1 MCSRIPSTL
10 TKQGQSIH
18 VGAYEVGTQSSS
30 SLFTANEGENIHP
43 GYSVGLVPL
52 PPMF

>member
-30 SLFTANEGENIHP
+30 SLFKANEGERIHP
-43 GYSVGLVPL
+43 SYSVGLVPVRPIL
-52 PPMF
+52 

>member
-1 MCSRIPSTL
+1 MLEQI
-10 TKQGQSIH
+10 QSIR

-43 GYSVGLVPL
+43 SYSVGLVPL